1 MNVFAIGIHVNWVA
15 PTKKRQSILWATKIR
30 ITFRM
35 RNHSNHHTK
44 WKDKL
49 LSEQTIVCSFR
60 EWKKQ
65 CTKQT
70 KQNHKNYE
78 TNFRCRLNVYQQQQ
92 YCTQFAHE
100 HVRNITEDQSLV
112 STFGIQ
118 IENKKTASDGWILWI
133 RHRPAFYKCW
143 TISMLNENGS
153 RLHTHTDTCTC
164 TCTGMDPTDC
174 HVIVRLS
181 PSSSQ
186 HSMLVDRH
194 DNTVEGL
201 FCSSSRTQ
209 LNTPKETCPWNGS
222 HEKKRNN
229 TVPRLARCRKL
240 CHQLNSIS
248 MQRNIYR

>member
-1 MNVFAIGIHVNWVA
+1 
-15 PTKKRQSILWATKIR
+15 
-30 ITFRM
+30 M

-44 WKDKL
+44 WKKPAIVRTNARL
-49 LSEQTIVCSFR
+49 LISR
-60 EWKKQ
+60 MKKQ
-65 CTKQT
+65 YTEQT
-70 KQNHKNYE
+70 KQNHKNYYE

-133 RHRPAFYKCW
+133 RIVPHFTNAAKSQC
-143 TISMLNENGS
+143 SMKMVLS
-153 RLHTHTDTCTC
+153 CTQRH

-181 PSSSQ
+181 PSSS
-186 HSMLVDRH
+186 SIPCLLIDMIIL
-194 DNTVEGL
+194 
-201 FCSSSRTQ
+201 SRAYFAVHRV
-209 LNTPKETCPWNGS
+209 LNWTPQKTCPWNGS
-222 HEKKRNN
+222 HRKKNK

>member
-1 MNVFAIGIHVNWVA
+1 
-15 PTKKRQSILWATKIR
+15 
-30 ITFRM
+30 M

-92 YCTQFAHE
+92 QYCTQFAHE

-133 RHRPAFYKCW
+133 RIVPHFTNAAQFQC
-143 TISMLNENGS
+143 SMKMVLS
-153 RLHTHTDTCTC
+153 CTH
-164 TCTGMDPTDC
+164 GMDLARAWIRTDC

-209 LNTPKETCPWNGS
+209 LNTPQETCPWNGS